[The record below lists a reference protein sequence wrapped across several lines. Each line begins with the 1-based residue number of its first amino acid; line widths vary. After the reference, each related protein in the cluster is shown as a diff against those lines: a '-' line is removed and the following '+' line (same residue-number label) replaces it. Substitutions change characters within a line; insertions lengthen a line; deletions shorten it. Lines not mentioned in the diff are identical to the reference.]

1 MGPCP
6 MLPLRDHPELQSR
19 AADWFAQKWGIPVEE
34 YRESIRLCQAQKQGV
49 PQWYLVLDGTGAPI
63 AGAGVI
69 ENDFHRR
76 PDLRPNLCALYV
88 EPGFRGQGLARA
100 LLDQIRQDLAAM
112 GEARL
117 YLVTDHTDFYER
129 CGWEFL
135 TLVQDDD
142 GGWERM
148 YTAPTGPVHK

>member
-1 MGPCP
+1 M
-6 MLPLRDHPELQSR
+6 
-19 AADWFAQKWGIPVEE
+19 WN
-34 YRESIRLCQAQKQGV
+34 
-49 PQWYLVLDGTGAPI
+49 LDFG
-63 AGAGVI
+63 
-69 ENDFHRR
+69 
-76 PDLRPNLCALYV
+76 
-88 EPGFRGQGLARA
+88 ARA